1 MTKRLKKSEFMMAY
15 MIIIT
20 LACTIGGFFF
30 GAHYMKN
37 KIETAQAQALEA
49 QKQEAE
55 KERLLQEQKLYSEQ
69 DFIRFYYAVYSPVLD
84 LKKAHFDVMNQW
96 GQMDKKAQE
105 QALKQ
110 LSQTA
115 EATLKSVDKT
125 VSLQTAPL
133 LLQAQA
139 QFKNSVRAYLDSMD
153 QVRTDQNSNALTPG
167 DISNRMTPF
176 HENWLKAQEL
186 VYQSFATWESAYVVK
201 TPLPQA
207 LPEKI
212 TIEQW
217 KTYPFHYR
225 NYVTAVTLSHDH
237 QWRAFN
243 PEDLTVRLD
252 SLFSSNDAQALGIH
266 DVHAAVR
273 LLFATD
279 AIHPGDFKQL
289 HSRIYS
295 DLPTPEVPLFK

>member
-1 MTKRLKKSEFMMAY
+1 MMAY

-37 KIETAQAQALEA
+37 KIETAQAQALEV
-49 QKQEAE
+49 QKQEVE

-96 GQMDKKAQE
+96 GQMDKKGQE

-167 DISNRMTPF
+167 DISDRMTPF

-217 KTYPFHYR
+217 KAYPFHYR

-279 AIHPGDFKQL
+279 AVHPGDFKQL